1 MEDKYHEIAN
11 RQLLFSTSLLIVL
24 FATIVALAALANPL
38 WGGLLLLTIAY
49 AYFHFAILCSRNIPY
64 CYLKLSNI
72 DNQADLE
79 SKKNRALVSCR
90 FGAAAAVSSPLALI
104 PLVLLSS
111 FPPASAVFAGLL
123 LAIGISIGI
132 TLLLTALSVAIQPK
146 DASVVLSH
154 EPLILGKF
162 GEIIEPEQQQQHSLK
177 SVEVSSNTAESP
189 KAGSSTLT
197 AIEQLEQ
204 IKASSG
210 KNSNRHFLE
219 ILLNANESD
228 FDTYLGLIKQL
239 TQSQQDEILTLFL
252 DSGQQQMMTV
262 KQLTKNYNTLANP
275 DSKEETI
282 QLEITGRDG
291 TIETLE
297 VVRKPSEE
305 GSHNHPSG

>member
-1 MEDKYHEIAN
+1 MRYHEIAN

-154 EPLILGKF
+154 EPLIPGEF
-162 GEIIEPEQQQQHSLK
+162 GEIIEPEQQQHSLK
-177 SVEVSSNTAESP
+177 SVEVSSNTAN
-189 KAGSSTLT
+189 KLT
-197 AIEQLEQ
+197 AIEKLVQ
-204 IKASSG
+204 IKQSSE
-210 KNSNRHFLE
+210 KNRNRHFFE

-239 TQSQQDEILTLFL
+239 TKSQRDEILTIFL
-252 DSGQQQMMTV
+252 DSDQQQMMTV
-262 KQLTKNYNTLANP
+262 KQLIKNYNTLANP
-275 DSKEETI
+275 DSKEKTI

-291 TIETLE
+291 AIETLE
-297 VVRKPSEE
+297 VVREQSEE
-305 GSHNHPSG
+305 GSHNHPSHNKGR